1 MGAPFF
7 VATPIEGSPL
17 KATSLLATHRAL
29 DAKLVDFAGWNM
41 PVQYGPIL
49 DEVRCVR
56 ERVGLFDLG
65 HMGRLFIGGPD
76 AVAFLDR
83 VATNYVA
90 RIPVGSIR
98 YSVLCTEDGG
108 AIDDLLLYREEQGVY
123 AVVNAS
129 NTAVDLEWLRGHS
142 EGFDVTIEDRTEATA
157 MLALQGPR
165 SEDVL
170 AKLTS
175 AVGTGTLSELGYYKF
190 TRGTVCGIEDVH
202 ISRTGYTG
210 EDGFELTFPT
220 EEAPRVWA
228 ELLAAGAEFG
238 IAPIGL
244 GARDVLRLEAGMAL
258 YGHELDRE
266 HNPAEAGLFFAISFK
281 EEKGDWIG
289 RAALKAFKESP
300 TRRLVGITTPG
311 PRIPR
316 QGTRLFSGDTEVGEV
331 CSGAPSPTL
340 ETNVASVYVALGHDQ
355 AGQQL
360 ELDFRGRRQP
370 CTVQEL
376 PFFSRTRK

>member
-1 MGAPFF
+1 M
-7 VATPIEGSPL
+7 
-17 KATSLLATHRAL
+17 
-29 DAKLVDFAGWNM
+29 DFAGWNM

-65 HMGRLFIGGPD
+65 HMGRVFVGGTD
-76 AVAFLDR
+76 AVPFLDS

-108 AIDDLLLYREEQGVY
+108 AIDDLLLYREQAGVY
-123 AVVNAS
+123 AVINAS
-129 NTAVDLEWLRGHS
+129 NTAIDLEWLRSHVAS
-142 EGFDVTIEDRTEATA
+142 RSVEIEDRTDATA

-165 SEDVL
+165 SEAVL
-170 AKLTS
+170 AKLFEPNGDDELAS
-175 AVGTGTLSELGYYKF
+175 LGYYKF
-190 TRGTVCGIEDVH
+190 ARGRVAGLDDVH

-210 EDGFELTFPT
+210 EDGFELTFET
-220 EEAPRVWA
+220 REAPRMWDA
-228 ELLAAGAEFG
+228 LLEAGAAEG

-258 YGHELDRE
+258 YGHELDRD
-266 HNPAEAGLFFAISFK
+266 HDPVQAGLGFAISFK

-289 RAALKAFKESP
+289 REALLAIQAAP
-300 TRRLVGITTPG
+300 TRRLVGLTTEG

-316 QGTRLFSGDTEVGEV
+316 QGTPIHGGDDELGAV

-340 ETNVASVYVALGHDQ
+340 GTNVATAYVTLEQ
-355 AGQQL
+355 AKAGAAL